1 MAVRNDNPMP
11 YTPGN
16 LAEARLL
23 IETLCRDWIEELMK
37 QSPDWRYLD
46 DLHDWI
52 EETQDLIENLEL
64 DESMGKC
71 Q

>member
-1 MAVRNDNPMP
+1 MP

-23 IETLCRDWIEELMK
+23 IETLCRDWTEELLK

-46 DLHDWI
+46 DLNDWVN
-52 EETQDLIENLEL
+52 ETQDLIEDLEL
-64 DESMGKC
+64 DESMGKH

>member
-1 MAVRNDNPMP
+1 MAVWNDNPMP
-11 YTPGN
+11 YAPGN

-23 IETLCRDWIEELMK
+23 IETLCRDWTEELMK
-37 QSPDWRYLD
+37 ETPDWRYLD
-46 DLHDWI
+46 DLNDWVN
-52 EETQDLIENLEL
+52 ETQDLIEDLEL

>member
-1 MAVRNDNPMP
+1 MP
-11 YTPGN
+11 YAPAN

-23 IETLCRDWIEELMK
+23 LETLCRDWTEELMK
-37 QSPDWRYLD
+37 EPPDWRYLD

-52 EETQDLIENLEL
+52 EETRDLIEDLEL
-64 DESMGKC
+64 DESMGTC